1 MLWQF
6 IQVIKLGPG
15 EDAVAIRLQGVS
27 IGDFPIPVQ
36 AIEALPYILTV
47 FLLAGFIG
55 KAVAPKALGTP
66 YVKERE

>member
-1 MLWQF
+1 MLLALLF
-6 IQVIKLGPG
+6 GLRLKLAADAEPVFKNIHALG
-15 EDAVAIRLQGVS
+15 E
-27 IGDFPIPVQ
+27 IPVQ

>member
-1 MLWQF
+1 GF
-6 IQVIKLGPG
+6 
-15 EDAVAIRLQGVS
+15 A
-27 IGDFPIPVQ
+27 IPVQ

-55 KAVAPKALGTP
+55 RAVAPKALGTP

>member
-1 MLWQF
+1 
-6 IQVIKLGPG
+6 
-15 EDAVAIRLQGVS
+15 LQGVS
-27 IGDFPIPVQ
+27 IGGFAIPVQ

-55 KAVAPKALGTP
+55 RAVAPKALGTP